1 MVGQRCLLQYQLPWL
16 ENIELVDVSLPQI
29 RNEGMDAVTDELL
42 ENCKMIKTVD
52 MGGDGW
58 GSNEATQM
66 VLTNLFYITA
76 KVRYGFV
83 RRGILTLNFHKIR
96 CFVNFF
102 FGLRLFKQLN
112 KF

>member
-29 RNEGMDAVTDELL
+29 TTEGINSITDELF
-42 ENCKMIKTVD
+42 ENNRMTKAVD

-76 KVRYGFV
+76 KV
-83 RRGILTLNFHKIR
+83 
-96 CFVNFF
+96 C
-102 FGLRLFKQLN
+102 
-112 KF
+112 

>member
-29 RNEGMDAVTDELL
+29 KSEIIDAVTDELFDNGSL
-42 ENCKMIKTVD
+42 LKPLDI
-52 MGGDGW
+52 GGEGW

-76 KVRYGFV
+76 KVF
-83 RRGILTLNFHKIR
+83 IALQHHI
-96 CFVNFF
+96 
-102 FGLRLFKQLN
+102 
-112 KF
+112 